1 MAAVRFSAVYHR
13 RRWTRSR
20 WRGHPLGT
28 PDVAPVRAEE
38 KEAAVAMQSPGGD
51 ATQGSS
57 RRLGAGAIASLGG
70 VGLLLVFML
79 QNTEDVSIDF
89 LFWTFTWPLWLY
101 SLVLALV
108 GALLWF
114 GLGVLRRH
122 RRRKDRREDR
132 RD

>member
-1 MAAVRFSAVYHR
+1 
-13 RRWTRSR
+13 
-20 WRGHPLGT
+20 
-28 PDVAPVRAEE
+28 
-38 KEAAVAMQSPGGD
+38 MQSPGGD